1 MKAAQKLREWFD
13 SHQSQV
19 RDDIVRLTM
28 EMVRQRTVNVTPDKL
43 IEHPYLAI
51 RGEEW
56 RVAAIVSRE
65 LEAWGIPFTRHERQQ
80 GRPNLLGRMGRNE
93 NGKRLLVAAHM
104 DVVPAGDPSEWKKI
118 KNPFEP
124 EVQQGM
130 LYGRGVLDNKGPLA
144 SALVAV
150 KMLREA
156 IGSEALAGQ
165 LQIAALS
172 DEEATGEDGVDYGV
186 GYLLEEGLIDA
197 TCAIVPDIGE
207 FMRSIDIAEKGGGV
221 MRVTARGVQA
231 HGSTPERG
239 VNAIHKMA
247 NLLQRF
253 EAFPFVYEPHP
264 LLGHPT
270 INVGLI
276 HGGAAPNIVAGSC
289 SILVDLRLVPGQTME
304 SVQGQMLEITRQ
316 VASDFEVEI
325 VDSRAPHAMSPSH
338 PLIDAIQRNA
348 EPVLG
353 FRPEPV
359 GLGGATFAKW
369 LNLAGIPS
377 VGWGPG
383 DDNAFHVA
391 DEYVSI
397 EELVQFSLLIGLVA
411 LDLLGDD

>member
-1 MKAAQKLREWFD
+1 
-13 SHQSQV
+13 
-19 RDDIVRLTM
+19 
-28 EMVRQRTVNVTPDKL
+28 
-43 IEHPYLAI
+43 
-51 RGEEW
+51 
-56 RVAAIVSRE
+56 
-65 LEAWGIPFTRHERQQ
+65 
-80 GRPNLLGRMGRNE
+80 
-93 NGKRLLVAAHM
+93 
-104 DVVPAGDPSEWKKI
+104 
-118 KNPFEP
+118 
-124 EVQQGM
+124 
-130 LYGRGVLDNKGPLA
+130 
-144 SALVAV
+144 
-150 KMLREA
+150 
-156 IGSEALAGQ
+156 
-165 LQIAALS
+165 
-172 DEEATGEDGVDYGV
+172 
-186 GYLLEEGLIDA
+186 
-197 TCAIVPDIGE
+197 
-207 FMRSIDIAEKGGGV
+207 
-221 MRVTARGVQA
+221 
-231 HGSTPERG
+231 
-239 VNAIHKMA
+239 
-247 NLLQRF
+247 
-253 EAFPFVYEPHP
+253 
-264 LLGHPT
+264 
-270 INVGLI
+270 
-276 HGGAAPNIVAGSC
+276 C